1 MIARLVEISLVQ
13 RILLCALGL
22 ALLFGG
28 LYSFHLLDIIAYPDP
43 SPPMVEL
50 ITQNPGWSAEEIE
63 RQITIPM
70 EVALTGMP
78 GLTDIRSLSI
88 FGLSD
93 IKVYFDFGTDIF
105 RDRQE
110 VLNRVASVEF
120 PPGVQPALSPWWAI
134 AEIYRYELTGE
145 PGVSLT
151 ELKTVQDWEV
161 RRGFRRIP
169 GVIDVTAFGGT
180 TKEYH
185 VDIDPGRLISY
196 GVNLSQAMTS
206 LQHSNANV
214 GGNYLALGAQ
224 NYNVRGVG
232 LINGIEDIENVMVAQ
247 KDGTPIYVKT
257 LGNVNVGSRIRLGK
271 VGIDDRDD
279 VVEGVVL
286 LQRGYKAMPVLDKV
300 REKVDELNT
309 WKLPSGIKIRTFY
322 DRTSLI
328 NTTVETVTDILLS
341 GMVLVFVLLYVF
353 LGNFRAAGIVALT
366 IPLSL
371 LFTFAMM
378 VLIGQSANLIS
389 LGAIDFGYRVVLVTD
404 ALCSS
409 SDATHDALLTVY
421 HQRFAQQVE
430 TVEMETVLSNW
441 T

>member
-13 RILLCALGL
+13 RILFCALGL

-28 LYSFHLLDIIAYPDP
+28 LYSFHLLDIVAYPDP

-63 RQITIPM
+63 RQITIPI

-78 GLTDIRSLSI
+78 GLSDIRSLSI

-120 PPGVQPALSPWWAI
+120 PPGVQPSLSPWWAI

-145 PGVSLT
+145 PGISLT
-151 ELKTVQDWEV
+151 ELKTAQDWEV
-161 RRGFRRIP
+161 RRAFRRIP

-196 GVNLSQAMTS
+196 GVSLSQVMSALTN
-206 LQHSNANV
+206 SNATV
-214 GGNYLALGAQ
+214 GGSYLTIGPQ
-224 NYNVRGVG
+224 SYNIRGLG
-232 LINGIEDIENVMVAQ
+232 LINGIADIENVMVAE
-247 KDGTPIYVKT
+247 KNGTPIFIRN
-257 LGNVNVGSRIRLGK
+257 LGNVAVGSRVRLGK

-286 LQRGYKAMPVLDKV
+286 LQRGAQALKVLEKV
-300 REKVDELNT
+300 RGKVEDLNT
-309 WKLPSGIKIRTFY
+309 WKLSSGVKVKTFY
-322 DRTSLI
+322 DRTALI
-328 NTTVETVTDILLS
+328 HTTVETVTDSLIS
-341 GMVLVFVLLYVF
+341 GVVLVFIILFIF
-353 LGNFRAAGIVALT
+353 LGHLRAALIVALT
-366 IPLSL
+366 I
-371 LFTFAMM
+371 
-378 VLIGQSANLIS
+378 
-389 LGAIDFGYRVVLVTD
+389 
-404 ALCSS
+404 
-409 SDATHDALLTVY
+409 
-421 HQRFAQQVE
+421 
-430 TVEMETVLSNW
+430 
-441 T
+441 